1 MDISRATNSL
11 YPIKK
16 SENKMNNVSFKGIFI
31 DSKVDLGPIKEKSFP
46 PKFLKKDEL
55 MLNEISQQYPNQ
67 DCFIRRDS
75 TGLPRLEYRE
85 RPCEVQVF
93 QADASKHYNMSI
105 NSIDVDHPCESLI
118 IYPDSPLSS
127 IIGIP
132 SNISSNPSLPFT
144 IKVGFELHKKLLG
157 MKMQIMD
164 IIGSTDSVNFGSE
177 SIMQKAHKAIED
189 IETAVTCYLVDCA
202 YETFEDSDNA
212 RKAYEADYDT
222 IQSVLDSK
230 RKLDLIT
237 SVSKQSNRNASEN
250 IDTKIEIDI
259 IEEILKTYP
268 DMGENTDRLN
278 SVVSYLKGNNI
289 SLNNLMK

>member
-11 YPIKK
+11 YPKK
-16 SENKMNNVSFKGIFI
+16 ISENKMNNVSFKGIFI
-31 DSKVDLGPIKEKSFP
+31 DAKVDLGPIKEKSFP
-46 PKFLKKDEL
+46 PTFLKKDEL
-55 MLNEISQQYPNQ
+55 ILNEVSQQYPNQ

-85 RPCEVQVF
+85 RPCGVQVF
-93 QADASKHYNMSI
+93 QADASGHYNMSV
-105 NSIDVDHPCESLI
+105 NSIDVDYPCESLI

-127 IIGIP
+127 IIGLP

-144 IKVGFELHKKLLG
+144 IKVGFELHKKLLE

-164 IIGSTDSVNFGSE
+164 IIGSTDTVNFGSE
-177 SIMQKAHKAIED
+177 TIMQKAHKAIEET
-189 IETAVTCYLVDCA
+189 ETAVTCYLVDCA

-222 IQSVLDSK
+222 VQSVLDSK

-237 SVSKQSNRNASEN
+237 SVAKQS
-250 IDTKIEIDI
+250 DTKADTKFEKDI

-278 SVVSYLKGNNI
+278 SLVTYLRANRI
-289 SLNNLMK
+289 SLTNLIK

>member
-1 MDISRATNSL
+1 MNISRATNSL
-11 YPIKK
+11 YPKK
-16 SENKMNNVSFKGIFI
+16 ISENNMNSVSFKGIFV
-31 DSKVDLGPIKEKSFP
+31 DAKVDLGPTKEKSFP
-46 PKFLKKDEL
+46 PTFLKKDEL
-55 MLNEISQQYPNQ
+55 MLNEISHQYPNQ

-85 RPCEVQVF
+85 RPCGVQVF
-93 QADASKHYNMSI
+93 QADASKHYNMSV
-105 NSIDVDHPCESLI
+105 NSIDVDYPCEPLI
-118 IYPDSPLSS
+118 IYPDSNLAS

-144 IKVGFELHKKLLG
+144 IKVGFELHKKLLE

-164 IIGSTDSVNFGSE
+164 IIGSTDTVNFGSE
-177 SIMQKAHKAIED
+177 TIMQKAHKAIEET
-189 IETAVTCYLVDCA
+189 ETAVTCYLVDCA

-222 IQSVLDSK
+222 VQSVLDSK

-237 SVSKQSNRNASEN
+237 SVAKQS
-250 IDTKIEIDI
+250 DTKSNTKFEIDI

-268 DMGENTDRLN
+268 DIGENTDRLN
-278 SVVSYLKGNNI
+278 SLVTYLRSNRI
-289 SLNNLMK
+289 SLMNLIK